1 MAFKKPTVHKIVP
14 DIKNASIYLRGEPKT
29 GKALPV
35 SELVLTA
42 NGWIPMGE
50 IKVGDQ
56 VYGEDGKLHEVKGVF
71 PQGIQDVYKVT
82 FLDGSSVRCTTE
94 HLWSLRSY
102 HTKDN
107 THPYRTLHLSDILDD
122 YKAVRPQGKILYR
135 YSVPPIQPIEF
146 PKKDLTISP
155 YLMGLLLGDGGFT
168 DKVITFTKEDQEVL
182 DSFENEIKAIGLE
195 VTKRKTSDSTWQYTV
210 KKESDEYRNKLKTLL
225 DEYGLVGCG
234 SREKFIPQDYLYSDV
249 EDRKDLLRGLI
260 NTDGYIPVNK
270 TNGTRIVFDS
280 YSERLALD
288 VVELAR
294 GLGYKVSIQ
303 YHDRTNDSSSKKYD
317 KEIEHVV
324 SIMGQDF
331 SDLHLVKRHSD
342 RIAPNPQTV
351 RRAICNIELAGQEEC
366 QCIWVDNPSHLY
378 ITKDYIPTHNTTLFR
393 DVILEKYHD
402 PERGLLIKCGAESGD
417 TMLDEVNS
425 VQVETWAEVKELA
438 EWLIE
443 QKGKEHNIEIIAF
456 DTVDELIKM
465 AELKAMADSWKESQG
480 TKNPVKPKSI
490 NQAFGGYGKGP
501 AYVVNMLL
509 TPLISK
515 LKQHFGLWGIA
526 HTKMKTSSNNVDSL
540 NAEVA
545 VQQLTSNLDS
555 RYEACFGGLLDI
567 IVTGAF
573 ENNDIIGSVEKGVG
587 SSKKE
592 VSLVD
597 PTKQKRR
604 FYFRST
610 AFVDAGSRF
619 ADYAEIPE
627 SMEYKLNHNN
637 AKEFIDIVELG
648 MEKSKLKYRQSNNNI
663 PVKSSEEPVVK
674 NIEKK
679 VVEVEDPVF
688 VEPEPAVE
696 DANLYD
702 QVVTKFKACK
712 DRDLK
717 AKVKEISGGSVTR
730 NTPDDVLKSI
740 LELLG

>member
-1 MAFKKPTVHKIVP
+1 MAFKKPKIHQIVP

-29 GKALPV
+29 GKAQPV
-35 SELVLTA
+35 SEPILTDK
-42 NGWIPMGE
+42 GWVPMGE
-50 IKVGDQ
+50 IKCGDK
-56 VYGEDGKLHEVKGVF
+56 VFGEDGELHEVKGVY
-71 PQGIQDVYKVT
+71 PQGFKDVYEVT
-82 FLDGSSVRCTTE
+82 FLDGSSTRCELE
-94 HLWSLRSY
+94 HLWTVKTEKNEVIKSL
-102 HTKDN
+102 KD
-107 THPYRTLHLSDILDD
+107 IMED
-122 YKAVRPQGKILYR
+122 YKKTGEEGSVLYEYSLPEIDPVQFEDHELPVDPFVLGLLIHNGIFNDQDEAIDLVCDPKIA
-135 YSVPPIQPIEF
+135 
-146 PKKDLTISP
+146 P
-155 YLMGLLLGDGGFT
+155 YLYGVGVQHGM
-168 DKVITFTKEDQEVL
+168 KVFNPWTTELSRPLCVP
-182 DSFENEIKAIGLE
+182 DS
-195 VTKRKTSDSTWQYTV
+195 TSDPNNTLYDDIRELYCY
-210 KKESDEYRNKLKTLL
+210 KDEL
-225 DEYGLVGCG
+225 DY
-234 SREKFIPQDYLYSDV
+234 IPDLYLYSSV
-249 EDRKDLLRGLI
+249 
-260 NTDGYIPVNK
+260 
-270 TNGTRIVFDS
+270 
-280 YSERLALD
+280 
-288 VVELAR
+288 
-294 GLGYKVSIQ
+294 
-303 YHDRTNDSSSKKYD
+303 
-317 KEIEHVV
+317 
-324 SIMGQDF
+324 
-331 SDLHLVKRHSD
+331 SD
-342 RIAPNPQTV
+342 RIGLLKGLIIDGGYMIIDDQWGTGWWSYQAMSE
-351 RRAICNIELAGQEEC
+351 NIAKQVAGLARSLGLHCQIQKDDDGDDCCVVIYMDDRYLRFGLPVVNYRPDFKPGVCKREITDIKLVGQEEC
-366 QCIWVDNPSHLY
+366 QCLYIDSPKHLY

-402 PERGLLIKCGAESGD
+402 PEKGLLIKCGAESGD

-637 AKEFIDIVELG
+637 AKEFIDIVEFG

>member
-1 MAFKKPTVHKIVP
+1 MAFKKPTVHKIIP
-14 DIKNASIYLRGEPKT
+14 EINNASIYLRGEPKI
-29 GKALPV
+29 GK
-35 SELVLTA
+35 
-42 NGWIPMGE
+42 
-50 IKVGDQ
+50 
-56 VYGEDGKLHEVKGVF
+56 
-71 PQGIQDVYKVT
+71 
-82 FLDGSSVRCTTE
+82 SS
-94 HLWSLRSY
+94 
-102 HTKDN
+102 
-107 THPYRTLHLSDILDD
+107 
-122 YKAVRPQGKILYR
+122 
-135 YSVPPIQPIEF
+135 
-146 PKKDLTISP
+146 
-155 YLMGLLLGDGGFT
+155 
-168 DKVITFTKEDQEVL
+168 
-182 DSFENEIKAIGLE
+182 
-195 VTKRKTSDSTWQYTV
+195 
-210 KKESDEYRNKLKTLL
+210 
-225 DEYGLVGCG
+225 
-234 SREKFIPQDYLYSDV
+234 
-249 EDRKDLLRGLI
+249 
-260 NTDGYIPVNK
+260 
-270 TNGTRIVFDS
+270 
-280 YSERLALD
+280 
-288 VVELAR
+288 
-294 GLGYKVSIQ
+294 
-303 YHDRTNDSSSKKYD
+303 
-317 KEIEHVV
+317 
-324 SIMGQDF
+324 
-331 SDLHLVKRHSD
+331 
-342 RIAPNPQTV
+342 
-351 RRAICNIELAGQEEC
+351 
-366 QCIWVDNPSHLY
+366 
-378 ITKDYIPTHNTTLFR
+378 LFR

-425 VQVETWAEVKELA
+425 VQIETWAEVKELA

-555 RYEACFGGLLDI
+555 RYEACFGGLLDIILWGIAHTKMKTSSNNVDSLNAEVAVQQLTSNLDSRYEACFGGLLDIIVTGAFENNDIIGSVEKGVGSSKKEVSLVDPTKQKRRFYFRSTLLDI

>member
-1 MAFKKPTVHKIVP
+1 MAFKKPTIHQIVP

-29 GKALPV
+29 GK
-35 SELVLTA
+35 
-42 NGWIPMGE
+42 
-50 IKVGDQ
+50 
-56 VYGEDGKLHEVKGVF
+56 
-71 PQGIQDVYKVT
+71 
-82 FLDGSSVRCTTE
+82 
-94 HLWSLRSY
+94 
-102 HTKDN
+102 
-107 THPYRTLHLSDILDD
+107 
-122 YKAVRPQGKILYR
+122 
-135 YSVPPIQPIEF
+135 
-146 PKKDLTISP
+146 
-155 YLMGLLLGDGGFT
+155 
-168 DKVITFTKEDQEVL
+168 
-182 DSFENEIKAIGLE
+182 
-195 VTKRKTSDSTWQYTV
+195 
-210 KKESDEYRNKLKTLL
+210 
-225 DEYGLVGCG
+225 
-234 SREKFIPQDYLYSDV
+234 
-249 EDRKDLLRGLI
+249 
-260 NTDGYIPVNK
+260 
-270 TNGTRIVFDS
+270 
-280 YSERLALD
+280 
-288 VVELAR
+288 
-294 GLGYKVSIQ
+294 
-303 YHDRTNDSSSKKYD
+303 
-317 KEIEHVV
+317 
-324 SIMGQDF
+324 
-331 SDLHLVKRHSD
+331 
-342 RIAPNPQTV
+342 
-351 RRAICNIELAGQEEC
+351 
-366 QCIWVDNPSHLY
+366 
-378 ITKDYIPTHNTTLFR
+378 TTLFR

-402 PERGLLIKCGAESGD
+402 PEKGLLIKCGAESGD

-425 VQVETWAEVKELA
+425 VQVETWTEVKELA

-465 AELKAMADSWKESQG
+465 AEVESMKVSDKENRDKGKFEKAR
-480 TKNPVKPKSI
+480 SI
-490 NQAFGGYGKGP
+490 NQAFGGYGKG
-501 AYVVNMLL
+501 AIYAVNELL

-515 LKQHFGLWGIA
+515 LKQNFGLWGIA
-526 HTKMKTSSNNVDSL
+526 HTKKKTNTNGVDSL
-540 NAEVA
+540 NSEVA

-573 ENNDIIGSVEKGVG
+573 ENNEIIGSTMKGVG
-587 SSKKE
+587 SHKKE
-592 VSLVD
+592 VTLVD
-597 PTKQKRR
+597 PTKQKRK

-648 MEKSKLKYRQSNNNI
+648 MEKSKLKYRQNNNNI